1 MSFLMAKVMEMEQQ
15 HNKASLLTTSQV
27 FKQQGSAKAAVV
39 TARGVGSQVMTW
51 QRVQVVLEVVEVV
64 LVAAMGG
71 GRWWMH
77 RFARL
82 GHVGEL
88 YCIW

>member
-1 MSFLMAKVMEMEQQ
+1 MWRRENNTTINIHMIFKALQGTV
-15 HNKASLLTTSQV
+15 KASMVMACTL
-27 FKQQGSAKAAVV
+27 GSKWMV
-39 TARGVGSQVMTW
+39 W
-51 QRVQVVLEVVEVV
+51 PRVQVVLEVVEVV